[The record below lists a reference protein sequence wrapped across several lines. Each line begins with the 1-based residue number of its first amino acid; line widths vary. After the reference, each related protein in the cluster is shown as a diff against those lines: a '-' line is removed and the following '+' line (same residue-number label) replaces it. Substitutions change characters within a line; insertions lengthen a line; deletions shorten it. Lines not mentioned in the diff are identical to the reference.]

1 MQQRELSQPLII
13 SFGAGVPKVVAL
25 WVWIARWL
33 TLRLWLCTV
42 QGWEPTTAESITW
55 WVCVSIAEMN
65 TDLQKLSVHCMY
77 RCYLMYI
84 IQYTH
89 LLSHVHDW
97 HHYWSSQKTR
107 QHDSCPAA
115 APRLVWQH
123 ICQQIGRYGG
133 NWSHGVLCWAPRV
146 WTQPLQGQYMCQD
159 LLING
164 LEEQQGVHLESKCH
178 IWYHMTDLA
187 LLIDCNSYS
196 VMQNIL
202 PVNEVWDVNFLGG
215 NLWSVYSWT
224 GQYGL
229 KLF

>member
-1 MQQRELSQPLII
+1 MMSVWALLKW
-13 SFGAGVPKVVAL
+13 AGDV
-25 WVWIARWL
+25 
-33 TLRLWLCTV
+33 
-42 QGWEPTTAESITW
+42 G
-55 WVCVSIAEMN
+55 
-65 TDLQKLSVHCMY
+65 LQKLSVHCMY

-84 IQYTH
+84 IQYTY

-97 HHYWSSQKTR
+97 HHYWSTQKTR

-123 ICQQIGRYGG
+123 ICQQIGWYGG
-133 NWSHGVLCWAPRV
+133 NWSHGVRCWAPRV

-178 IWYHMTDLA
+178 IWCHMTDLA

-196 VMQNIL
+196 VMQMSAGQWG
-202 PVNEVWDVNFLGG
+202 VGCEFFGG
-215 NLWSVYSWT
+215 QFMISV
-224 GQYGL
+224 
-229 KLF
+229 

>member
-1 MQQRELSQPLII
+1 MGTDNCRVYNMMSVWALLKW
-13 SFGAGVPKVVAL
+13 AGDV
-25 WVWIARWL
+25 
-33 TLRLWLCTV
+33 
-42 QGWEPTTAESITW
+42 G
-55 WVCVSIAEMN
+55 
-65 TDLQKLSVHCMY
+65 LQKLSVHCMY

-84 IQYTH
+84 IQYTY

-97 HHYWSSQKTR
+97 HHYWSTQKTR

-123 ICQQIGRYGG
+123 ICQQIGWYGG
-133 NWSHGVLCWAPRV
+133 NWSHGVRCWAPRV

-178 IWYHMTDLA
+178 IWCHMTDLA

-196 VMQNIL
+196 VMQMSAGQWGVGCEFFGWQFMI
-202 PVNEVWDVNFLGG
+202 
-215 NLWSVYSWT
+215 SV
-224 GQYGL
+224 
-229 KLF
+229 